1 GVVRQRGIRA
11 ADGSERVGAQ
21 CRRRNRKVSCSP
33 PLLRATLTD
42 LWCSDSDGAAKNILP
57 LSLSTHS

>member
-1 GVVRQRGIRA
+1 
-11 ADGSERVGAQ
+11 
-21 CRRRNRKVSCSP
+21 RNRKVSCSP

-57 LSLSTHS
+57 LSLSTHSGKALQHSFKGEFWLCGQL